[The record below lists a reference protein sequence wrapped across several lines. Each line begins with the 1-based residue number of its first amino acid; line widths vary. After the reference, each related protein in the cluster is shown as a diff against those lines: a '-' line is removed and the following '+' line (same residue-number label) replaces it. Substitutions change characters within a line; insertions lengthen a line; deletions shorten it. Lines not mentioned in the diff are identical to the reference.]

1 MSPLLVYRNNAQ
13 FDDLN
18 RDNRCK
24 MASVL
29 PPCQAKRRNES
40 AVTIQGWPIHNR
52 VRPPRTRVPA
62 VSPHRTCP
70 KGMEPV
76 SLAKISLP
84 LLSQLREQNP
94 SNCAIRSLNGLAIAC
109 HYHARPGTPREPTA
123 KKQAL
128 AGLELMSFLIEHRE
142 WSHWR
147 MIRDDR

>member
-1 MSPLLVYRNNAQ
+1 MQDAEATQSASYHPAKQRDGMSG
-13 FDDLN
+13 
-18 RDNRCK
+18 
-24 MASVL
+24 
-29 PPCQAKRRNES
+29 RRECRHRL
-40 AVTIQGWPIHNR
+40 GWPIHNR

-147 MIRDDR
+147 MIKDDR